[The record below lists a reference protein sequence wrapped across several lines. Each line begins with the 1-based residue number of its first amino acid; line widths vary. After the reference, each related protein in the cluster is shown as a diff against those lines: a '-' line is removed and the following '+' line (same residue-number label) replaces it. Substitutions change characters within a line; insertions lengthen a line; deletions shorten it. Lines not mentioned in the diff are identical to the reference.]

1 MRVVAF
7 NKDAPHLSDKGMA
20 CILLLAYMKFKKRE
34 IYQRG
39 HCQQKD
45 LGPENSESAQS
56 VYNTENKTICS

>member
-34 IYQRG
+34 IYQRS